1 MVIIFGYHM
10 SLILLI
16 LRYYEYNE
24 IFLNTFLL
32 LRSKIVQTD
41 ITVTITIIYFL
52 NKKLFIS

>member
-1 MVIIFGYHM
+1 M